1 MSCHKIFK
9 PKSNVEQK
17 IPSADHIPILYNL
30 SMYIYIY
37 PVDLGLAN
45 GFCSLDPQAGACYTK
60 IGQDM
65 LFWVINV
72 INVVFHVTRG
82 KASEQPSMI

>member
-1 MSCHKIFK
+1 MPQNIQAKVKCGTKNTFGRSYTNFIQ
-9 PKSNVEQK
+9 S
-17 IPSADHIPILYNL
+17 LYV
-30 SMYIYIY
+30 YIYIY